1 MNPEI
6 LGLIA
11 SVIIFL
17 SGLMQSEKKLRA
29 VDAVGSVLMSIYGIL
44 ISAPSV
50 IILNG
55 GLAIAHV
62 YRLIILKKGENN
74 AKRNAPQ
81 QPQGAGRE

>member
-1 MNPEI
+1 MSPEV

-11 SVIIFL
+11 SCIIFA

-29 VDAVGSVLMSIYGIL
+29 VDSVGSVLMSIYGIL
-44 ISAPSV
+44 IGAPSV

-62 YRLIILKKGENN
+62 YRLYKLSKQE
-74 AKRNAPQ
+74 
-81 QPQGAGRE
+81 